1 MLIENVLDRGFV
13 ELQSV
18 TPAFD
23 PVVERERVQRGLLTS
38 ADLAVVNAARVSR
51 LGASVS
57 TESDKRLIQYL
68 ASHKHTTPFE
78 HVVFTFRVK
87 APVIVW
93 WQWIR
98 HRWASYNLQS
108 GRYTAYEEN
117 DWYIPIEWRKQSKS
131 NKQASAGVLPEDQ
144 CTILTESLI
153 ELYEQAYTLYKEAL
167 DMGVAREQ
175 ARLFLPAFGVYYIGY
190 VTANLW
196 SLLNF
201 IRLRDSDEAQAE
213 IRQYAV
219 AIGSLINRVAPVSY
233 AAWLERGMSIA
244 GNDGIPKQMQSDLAH
259 GE

>member
-1 MLIENVLDRGFV
+1 MLTASVLDKGFV

-18 TPAFD
+18 SPAFD
-23 PVVERERVQRGLLTS
+23 PIVEGERVRRGQLTS

-51 LGASVS
+51 LGISVS
-57 TESDKRLIQYL
+57 AESDKRLIQYL
-68 ASHKHTTPFE
+68 ARHQHTTPFE

-108 GRYTAYEEN
+108 GRYTAYEDN
-117 DWYIPIEWRKQSKS
+117 DWYIPIEWRKQISI
-131 NKQASAGVLPEDQ
+131 NKQASKGLLTTELS
-144 CTILTESLI
+144 TKLTEALI
-153 ELYEQAYTLYKEAL
+153 DLYDKAYDLYKKAL

-175 ARLFLPAFGVYYIGY
+175 ARLFLPAFGVYYLGY

-201 IRLRDSDEAQAE
+201 VRLRDSDDAQAE
-213 IRQYAV
+213 IRQYAI
-219 AIGSLINRVAPVSY
+219 AIGSLIRRVAPVSCE
-233 AAWLERGMSIA
+233 AWLESDPSIE
-244 GNDGIPKQMQSDLAH
+244 GNDGLPKHMQADLAH

>member
-1 MLIENVLDRGFV
+1 MLTSSVLDKGFV

-18 TPAFD
+18 MPAFD
-23 PVVERERVQRGLLTS
+23 PVVEGERVHRGQLTS

-68 ASHKHTTPFE
+68 ASHRHTTPFE

-117 DWYIPIEWRKQSKS
+117 DWYIPIEWRKQSLS
-131 NKQASAGVLPEDQ
+131 NKQASTGVLPHDQ
-144 CTILTESLI
+144 SAMLTESLI
-153 ELYEQAYTLYKEAL
+153 GLYDQAYALYKKAL

-196 SLLNF
+196 SMLNF
-201 IRLRDSDEAQAE
+201 IRLRDSDNAQAE
-213 IRQYAV
+213 IQQYAV
-219 AIGSLINRVAPVSY
+219 AIGSLIKRVAPVSY
-233 AAWLERGMSIA
+233 AAWLESEPSTE